1 MKKLLSIYKNI
12 IIKEISYEKGDD
24 IVELKC
30 LLIFKSKTIDT
41 TLIITQSDLNRILSK
56 ISING
61 FELQSSEITCYT
73 LEDGTEFVEYNF
85 ENSSKDVLLQNFNF
99 NNQVKQISA

>member
-12 IIKEISYEKGDD
+12 IIKEISYEKGDNS
-24 IVELKC
+24 VELKC

-56 ISING
+56 ISNNG
-61 FELQSSEITCYT
+61 FEINSSEITCFM
-73 LEDGTEFVEYNF
+73 LEDGTELVEYNF
-85 ENSSKDVLLQNFNF
+85 GNSNQDVLLQNFNF